1 MATVAFF
8 CFYVYLICIELLP
21 LMMIRAR
28 GGPHI
33 SFSPLEVETDIVPA
47 KVKYSRATRSL
58 FLLLVVSIHR
68 LHVAFTHNFANSFL
82 N

>member
-1 MATVAFF
+1 
-8 CFYVYLICIELLP
+8 
-21 LMMIRAR
+21 MMIRAR

-68 LHVAFTHNFANSFL
+68 LHVPLPYNFTDCL
-82 N
+82 LD